1 VDGTD
6 LRDVTLA
13 SLRAQIGLVTQ
24 EVVLFDE
31 TVRRNVAYGTPDM
44 PDARIREALEA
55 AKALAFVDALPEG
68 LDAHVGEGGARLS
81 GGQRQRLAIARAL
94 LKDPPIL
101 VLDEAT
107 SALDAE
113 SERAVQQALERL
125 MAGRTTL
132 VIAHRLSTVR
142 RADQLAVI
150 DAGRIVERGSHADLL
165 ASGGLYRRL
174 HDLQVFDAEDGG
186 GGASRHEVHDR
197 VRQGRG
203 HAAGRHR
210 GEHRRQ
216 GREPPLPRRLAQAA
230 RRVRLGRIR
239 DPEGGREGRGAR
251 TRRRADPDDETLEC
265 GGNGPD
271 RHGRGGAKYA
281 REWREDSSNK
291 GLPGELSPR
300 DLLSLP
306 GVVRQE
312 EAAPGPKAPSKKS
325 SFSLVDEALQDFDAA
340 RAREGAA
347 LSLTFKEILGRIDM
361 GVASLDAA
369 RAGIS
374 ERIAASLRE
383 RIEKLAAGIPLDEG
397 RLAQE
402 VAQLADRADIT
413 EEIDRLKTHLAE
425 ARRLL
430 AADGA
435 IGRRL
440 DHLAQELHR
449 EVNTSGSKVREAGAT
464 KLVLDLKSELEAFKE
479 QVQNVE

>member
-1 VDGTD
+1 MTGFGKAAGTLPDGTEVSIVVKGVNHRFLD
-6 LRDVTLA
+6 VSLKLRDEYA
-13 SLRAQIGLVTQ
+13 SAESAIRKAVAK
-24 EVVLFDE
+24 VVARGHVDVLIR
-31 TVRRNVAYGTPDM
+31 TTKPSNAAAT
-44 PDARIREALEA
+44 ARIDMEA
-55 AKALAFVDALPEG
+55 A
-68 LDAHVGEGGARLS
+68 
-81 GGQRQRLAIARAL
+81 
-94 LKDPPIL
+94 
-101 VLDEAT
+101 
-107 SALDAE
+107 
-113 SERAVQQALERL
+113 
-125 MAGRTTL
+125 
-132 VIAHRLSTVR
+132 
-142 RADQLAVI
+142 
-150 DAGRIVERGSHADLL
+150 
-165 ASGGLYRRL
+165 
-174 HDLQVFDAEDGG
+174 
-186 GGASRHEVHDR
+186 
-197 VRQGRG
+197 
-203 HAAGRHR
+203 
-210 GEHRRQ
+210 
-216 GREPPLPRRLAQAA
+216 
-230 RRVRLGRIR
+230 
-239 DPEGGREGRGAR
+239 
-251 TRRRADPDDETLEC
+251 
-265 GGNGPD
+265 
-271 RHGRGGAKYA
+271 AKYA

-312 EAAPGPKAPSKKS
+312 EAAPGEGT
-325 SFSLVDEALQDFDAA
+325 FEEIFVSLVDEALQDFDAA

>member
-1 VDGTD
+1 MKSMTGFGKAAGALPDGTEVSVVVKGVNHRFLD
-6 LRDVTLA
+6 ASLKLRDEYA
-13 SLRAQIGLVTQ
+13 SAEPAIRRAVGK
-24 EVVLFDE
+24 VVARGHVDVLIR
-31 TVRRNVAYGTPDM
+31 TTKPSNAAAT
-44 PDARIREALEA
+44 ARIDMEA
-55 AKALAFVDALPEG
+55 A
-68 LDAHVGEGGARLS
+68 
-81 GGQRQRLAIARAL
+81 
-94 LKDPPIL
+94 
-101 VLDEAT
+101 
-107 SALDAE
+107 
-113 SERAVQQALERL
+113 
-125 MAGRTTL
+125 
-132 VIAHRLSTVR
+132 
-142 RADQLAVI
+142 
-150 DAGRIVERGSHADLL
+150 
-165 ASGGLYRRL
+165 
-174 HDLQVFDAEDGG
+174 
-186 GGASRHEVHDR
+186 
-197 VRQGRG
+197 
-203 HAAGRHR
+203 
-210 GEHRRQ
+210 
-216 GREPPLPRRLAQAA
+216 
-230 RRVRLGRIR
+230 
-239 DPEGGREGRGAR
+239 
-251 TRRRADPDDETLEC
+251 
-265 GGNGPD
+265 
-271 RHGRGGAKYA
+271 AKYA

-312 EAAPGPKAPSKKS
+312 EAAPGEGT
-325 SFSLVDEALQDFDAA
+325 FEEIFVSLVDEALRDFDAA

-402 VAQLADRADIT
+402 VAQLADRV
-413 EEIDRLKTHLAE
+413 
-425 ARRLL
+425 L